1 MVTAS
6 TMRKILYFADV
17 IRAAALAP
25 EDAGFDRTD
34 GMDVLAEFGFEGE
47 FVGYFRAPWN
57 PLAGLHAVWRALDP
71 ARAVWAMVKRR
82 DAAAIVSS
90 AESGALVPLLLRR
103 LMPCPILVLHDS
115 DHQGWRPRRW
125 IQRLVLPRADLVLT
139 QTEAQARYLVA
150 EYRLRR
156 APVFVGPQ
164 IDDRFFR
171 PGAAGPGDYVLAVG
185 NDAARDFAGL
195 IAAAAPIGI
204 RLRLLTRL
212 PVVIPDSAKARI
224 EIISHRVSHAGLRT
238 LYEGARFV
246 ALPLRERKSPGGMT
260 ALLEAM
266 AMGKAVVMTNSSG
279 VIEFV
284 EPDVTGLC
292 VPIGDMEAMARAL
305 RALWDDPA
313 RCVTMGEA
321 ARRRLDAHFSTRRYA
336 ERLAAA
342 VRSLRSNHD
351 D

>member
-1 MVTAS
+1 
-6 TMRKILYFADV
+6 MRKILYFADV

-34 GMDVLAEFGFEGE
+34 GMDVLADFGFEGE
-47 FVGYFRAPWN
+47 FVGYCRWPWN
-57 PLAGLHAVWRALDP
+57 PLAGSHAVWRAIDP
-71 ARAVWAMVKRR
+71 ARAIWAMVKRR

-90 AESGALVPLLLRR
+90 AESGALVPLLLRW
-103 LMPCPILVLHDS
+103 LMPCPVLVLHDS

-139 QTEAQARYLVA
+139 QTAAQARYLAA

-171 PGAAGPGDYVLAVG
+171 PLSPGPGDYVLAVG

-195 IAAAAPIGI
+195 IAAAAPIGL
-204 RLRLLTRL
+204 RLLLLTRL
-212 PVVIPDSAKARI
+212 PVVVPEEAKGRI
-224 EIISHRVSHAGLRT
+224 DIISHRVSHAGLRA
-238 LYEGARFV
+238 LYAGARFV
-246 ALPLRERKSPGGMT
+246 ALPLRERRSPGGMT
-260 ALLEAM
+260 SLLEAM

-279 VIEFV
+279 AIEFV

-292 VPIGDMEAMARAL
+292 VPIGDTQAMGRAL
-305 RALWDDPA
+305 RALWEDPA
-313 RCVTMGEA
+313 QCAAMGAA

-336 ERLAAA
+336 ERLASA
-342 VRSLRSNHD
+342 VRSLAAQ
-351 D
+351 